1 MITDV
6 QAIVALVATI
16 SILLVPIVTIFLLI
30 VGISGLRLISGRWY
44 ILGLICL
51 MYLITYLDRVILN
64 NTAPEIQKEFG
75 IDNATKGVILS
86 VFFWGYGLFQIL
98 GGWLSDRYGPRV
110 ILAGLVT
117 FWSLM
122 TVAAGFAT
130 GAFSFAVLLFLLG
143 TGEAGAFPSATRA
156 MQIWYPRRERG
167 FAQGFTHSASRLG
180 AFIAAYIII
189 LIISGNLDTGWISL
203 SMPALGWRWVWY
215 LCGAVGIL
223 WSVWWYLSYRNLPEE
238 HSLVGP
244 AELQYIRGV
253 DAQGGL
259 NQAASAKDRP
269 NVPWSTLLPSSN
281 MWAIM
286 CAYVTY
292 VYTLTIFLT
301 WLVSYLADGR
311 HFTSNEARL
320 LSSLPLLAMVVGN
333 IVGGLATDW
342 LLHKTGSTRFARRSV
357 AITGLLACAV
367 FVVLAA
373 LVEDGYAAVYCL
385 TGAGFFLECTIGASW
400 SVPMDTAGKYSG
412 TVSAMMNMAGQLV
425 GATTSPVVFGFFA
438 QYQNWQG
445 PWIVAAIMLVLG
457 AGIWGFWLDP
467 ERSVVEKEEK
477 VPVAAP
483 AAAA

>member
-1 MITDV
+1 METGRR
-6 QAIVALVATI
+6 TY
-16 SILLVPIVTIFLLI
+16 
-30 VGISGLRLISGRWY
+30 GRWY

-51 MYLITYLDRVILN
+51 MYLITYLDRVIMN

-75 IDNATKGVILS
+75 IDNATKGAILGF
-86 VFFWGYGLFQIL
+86 FFWGYALFQMP
-98 GGWLSDRYGPRV
+98 GGWLSERFGPRAA
-110 ILAGLVT
+110 LAGLVA
-117 FWSLM
+117 FWSLV
-122 TVAAGFAT
+122 TAAAGLASS
-130 GAFSFAVLLFLLG
+130 AFSFAVFLFLLG
-143 TGEAGAFPSATRA
+143 AGEAGAFPGATRA
-156 MQIWYPRRERG
+156 MQMWYPRRERG
-167 FAQGFTHSASRLG
+167 FAQGFTHSASRFG
-180 AFIAAYIII
+180 AFIAPTIII
-189 LIISGNLDTGWISL
+189 LIISGHVDVGAISL

-238 HSLVGP
+238 HRLVGP

-253 DAQGGL
+253 DAQGRL
-259 NQAASAKDRP
+259 NPAASVKDRP
-269 NVPWSTLLPSSN
+269 KVPWSTLLPSPN

-286 CAYVTY
+286 AAYVTY

-311 HFTSNEARL
+311 QFTANEARS
-320 LSSLPLLAMVVGN
+320 LSSWPLLGMVIGN

-357 AITGLLACAV
+357 AIVGLLACAL

-373 LVEDGYAAVYCL
+373 LVEDGYTAVYCL

-412 TVSAMMNMAGQLV
+412 TASAMMNMAGQLC
-425 GATTSPVVFGFFA
+425 GATTSPVVFGLFA
-438 QYQNWQG
+438 QYGNWQG
-445 PWIVAAIMLVLG
+445 PWIVAAILLVLG

-467 ERSVVEKEEK
+467 ERSVVEKEER
-477 VPVAAP
+477 VRVAAP